1 MKLTKDK
8 YTIQQA
14 AKIIGITRGALNN
27 RTLFNPMHK
36 LFVRTEYDGISNT
49 KIILK
54 KELER
59 ILLDRA
65 TIHVESKSPA
75 IGGKE

>member
-1 MKLTKDK
+1 MKLTTKMTLTKNK
-8 YTIQQA
+8 YTIAHA

-27 RTLFNPMHK
+27 RTLFNPMHS
-36 LFVRTEYDGISNT
+36 LFVRTERDGISGT
-49 KIILK
+49 KVILK

-65 TIHVESKSPA
+65 TIHIEDKP
-75 IGGKE
+75 